1 MGLTR
6 HRGGG
11 SVPARSDVSWV
22 HYRLIADNSSDVVY
36 ECRPTGEILWVQP
49 TVEHLLGFSP
59 DELIGAQARSLIH
72 PDETEMVDR
81 LRASVYSGEELD
93 EIPCRFRTK
102 AGDYR
107 MCSVRARPVF
117 AEDGSI
123 TSSVMT
129 LRDVHRQTAVLRA
142 LATLSHGNEV
152 VVRASD
158 EGDLLTRMCEAV
170 VTAKRQ
176 SFQHRC
182 QTYLAFFLR
191 RAHRD

>member
-1 MGLTR
+1 MVLNGIMGLTR

-11 SVPARSDVSWV
+11 SVPARSDVSWE

-81 LRASVYSGEELD
+81 LRASVYSGAELD

-107 MCSVRARPVF
+107 MCSVPARPRGRGGAAPWVRRVGRPGLHWRRRGRCF
-117 AEDGSI
+117 TAAEAA
-123 TSSVMT
+123 
-129 LRDVHRQTAVLRA
+129 LTA
-142 LATLSHGNEV
+142 ATPV
-152 VVRASD
+152 V
-158 EGDLLTRMCEAV
+158 E
-170 VTAKRQ
+170 
-176 SFQHRC
+176 
-182 QTYLAFFLR
+182 
-191 RAHRD
+191 